1 MRHVG
6 KAVLLLGL
14 LLATTTT
21 TRAAG
26 TPPTVLLW
34 TNGAPGSEGKTDLEK
49 TSSAPTMPIQVTSV
63 HKPSLTLYL
72 PEKAT
77 ATGAGVI
84 VIPGGGHRMLVME
97 HEGYAVGRWLS
108 ERGIAAFI
116 LKYRL
121 AREEGSTY
129 QVETH
134 ALADTQRAIRMVRSK
149 AKEWDVDPAR
159 VGVLG
164 FSAGGELAALAS
176 IRESGPVADAAD
188 SIDRQGA
195 RPDFQ
200 ALLYPAIPKD
210 MKPTKD
216 TPPAFL
222 ACGFGD
228 RQNIS
233 EGLPNL
239 YLLFKQ
245 AGVPTDLHVYAGAG
259 HGFGI
264 RDGDKSPASAWP
276 ARFREWLD
284 DRGFLGK
291 K

>member
-1 MRHVG
+1 V
-6 KAVLLLGL
+6 A
-14 LLATTTT
+14 
-21 TRAAG
+21 
-26 TPPTVLLW
+26 
-34 TNGAPGSEGKTDLEK
+34 
-49 TSSAPTMPIQVTSV
+49 
-63 HKPSLTLYL
+63 
-72 PEKAT
+72 
-77 ATGAGVI
+77 
-84 VIPGGGHRMLVME
+84 
-97 HEGYAVGRWLS
+97 RWLS

-121 AREEGSTY
+121 ARDEGSTY
-129 QVETH
+129 SVETH
-134 ALADTQRAIRMVRSK
+134 ALADTQRAIRLVRHR
-149 AKEWDVDPAR
+149 AGEWGVDPAR

-176 IRESGPVADAAD
+176 IREAGPIADASD
-188 SIDRQGA
+188 PIDRQGA

-210 MKPTKD
+210 MKPDKQ

-233 EGLPNL
+233 EGLPSL

-245 AGVPTDLHVYAGAG
+245 AGVPADLHVYAGAG

-264 RDGDKSPASAWP
+264 RETDKSPAAAWP
-276 ARFREWLD
+276 FRFREWLD

>member
-1 MRHVG
+1 VG
-6 KAVLLLGL
+6 GL
-14 LLATTTT
+14 
-21 TRAAG
+21 RA
-26 TPPTVLLW
+26 
-34 TNGAPGSEGKTDLEK
+34 
-49 TSSAPTMPIQVTSV
+49 
-63 HKPSLTLYL
+63 YL
-72 PEKAT
+72 
-77 ATGAGVI
+77 
-84 VIPGGGHRMLVME
+84 
-97 HEGYAVGRWLS
+97 
-108 ERGIAAFI
+108 
-116 LKYRL
+116 YRL

-134 ALADTQRAIRMVRSK
+134 ALGDTQRAIRLVRRN
-149 AKEWDVDPAR
+149 AKEWGIDKAK

-176 IRESGPVADAAD
+176 YREPVLLNASDP
-188 SIDRQGA
+188 IDQESS

-210 MKPTKD
+210 MKPVKD
-216 TPPAFL
+216 SPPAFL

-245 AGVPTDLHVYAGAG
+245 AGVRTDLHVYAGAG

-264 RDGDKSPASAWP
+264 RETDKTPAAAWP

-284 DRGFLGK
+284 DQGFLGK

>member
-1 MRHVG
+1 MKKH
-6 KAVLLLGL
+6 A
-14 LLATTTT
+14 LALTLPL
-21 TRAAG
+21 AA
-26 TPPTVLLW
+26 TASPAEDKTKPTVLLW
-34 TNGAPGSEGKTDLEK
+34 KDGAPGSEGQTAEERT
-49 TSSAPTMPIQVTSV
+49 TSAATMPIQVTSV
-63 HKPSLTLYL
+63 HKPSLTVYL
-72 PEKAT
+72 PSKETRTNA
-77 ATGAGVI
+77 AVV

-97 HEGYAVGRWLS
+97 HEGYAVARWLS

-121 AREEGSTY
+121 ARDAGSPY

-134 ALADTQRAIRMVRSK
+134 ALADTQRAIRLVRHD
-149 AKEWDVDPAR
+149 AKEWGVDPKR

-176 IRESGPVADAAD
+176 YKDSVFIKEADP
-188 SIDRQGA
+188 IDQQSS

-200 ALLYPAIPKD
+200 ALIYPAIPKD

-264 RDGDKSPASAWP
+264 RETDKTPASGWP

-291 K
+291 E

>member
-1 MRHVG
+1 MKLRSF
-6 KAVLLLGL
+6 ALLL
-14 LLATTTT
+14 LLAPFA
-21 TRAAG
+21 RAADA
-26 TPPTVLLW
+26 PVVLLW
-34 TNGAPGSEGKTDLEK
+34 PNGAPGSEGKTEPEK
-49 TSSAPTMPIQVTSV
+49 VKSAPSMPIQVTSV
-63 HKPSLTLYL
+63 HKPSLTVYL
-72 PEKAT
+72 PTKET
-77 ATGAGVI
+77 ATGAAVI

-97 HEGYAVGRWLS
+97 HEGYAVARWLS

-121 AREEGSTY
+121 ARDEGSTY
-129 QVETH
+129 TVEGH
-134 ALADTQRAIRMVRSK
+134 ALQDTQRAIRLVRHR
-149 AKEWDVDPAR
+149 ATEWGVDPTR

-176 IRESGPVADAAD
+176 VRFAGLLGDGIDAVDARP
-188 SIDRQGA
+188 S

-200 ALLYPAIPKD
+200 ALIYPAIPKE
-210 MKPTKD
+210 MKPDKD

-233 EGLPNL
+233 EGLPSL

-264 RDGDKSPASAWP
+264 RDTDKSPAAGWP
-276 ARFREWLD
+276 FRFREWLD
-284 DRGFLGK
+284 DQGFLK
-291 K
+291 KK

>member
-1 MRHVG
+1 LHSIR
-6 KAVLLLGL
+6 
-14 LLATTTT
+14 
-21 TRAAG
+21 
-26 TPPTVLLW
+26 
-34 TNGAPGSEGKTDLEK
+34 
-49 TSSAPTMPIQVTSV
+49 SV

-72 PEKAT
+72 PSEATNTKA
-77 ATGAGVI
+77 AVV
-84 VIPGGGHRMLVME
+84 VIPGGGHRMLAID
-97 HEGYAVGRWLS
+97 HEGHAVGRFLQ
-108 ERGIAAFI
+108 ERGIAGVI

-121 AREEGSTY
+121 AREEGSKY

-134 ALADTQRAIRMVRSK
+134 ALGDTQRAIRLARHN
-149 AKEWDVDPAR
+149 AQAWGIDPAR

-164 FSAGGELAALAS
+164 FSAGGELAALS
-176 IRESGPVADAAD
+176 SYREPVLTNPADP
-188 SIDRQGA
+188 IDKQSS

-200 ALLYPAIPKD
+200 ALIYPAIPAD
-210 MKPTKD
+210 MKPAKD
-216 TPPAFL
+216 SPPAFL

-245 AGVPTDLHVYAGAG
+245 AGVKTDLHVYAGAG

-264 RDGDKSPASAWP
+264 RDTDKSPASGWP

-284 DRGFLGK
+284 DQGFLGK